1 MAVPATPKLIFMSF
15 AARSG
20 VFASLTASG
29 IVAGASLS
37 ACAGAGAAVGA
48 PVDVRVLVQLVSPS
62 ADAAAI
68 SATASRLGQ
77 VPVAYAAAVSPVWH
91 ALALRCH
98 SGAECEAAIG
108 RLRGAASTYSA
119 VELDGRRHK
128 APQ

>member
-1 MAVPATPKLIFMSF
+1 MSF

-29 IVAGASLS
+29 IVAGVSLG
-37 ACAGAGAAVGA
+37 ACAGSGAAVGA
-48 PVDVRVLVQLVSPS
+48 PVEVRVLVQLVRPS

-68 SATASRLGQ
+68 SAEASRQAQ
-77 VPVAYAAAVSPVWH
+77 VPVAYAAATSPAWH
-91 ALALRCH
+91 ALVLRCG
-98 SGAECEAAIG
+98 SAAACEAAIG

-119 VELDGRRHK
+119 VELDGRRHR